1 MLRMKTLKDNDIN
14 EIDLKLFTLV
24 KVLGNVAQITINVF
38 RKRDFK

>member
-1 MLRMKTLKDNDIN
+1 MLRLKTFKDNDVN

-24 KVLGNVAQITINVF
+24 KVLGNVAQITNNVF

>member
-1 MLRMKTLKDNDIN
+1 MLTLKTFKDNDIN
-14 EIDLKLFTLV
+14 EIDLKLFF